1 MKRSPFYGVDD
12 LAISKVCIEASK
24 KKNEMIDHL
33 AFVQR

>member
-1 MKRSPFYGVDD
+1 MERRPFYGVND

-24 KKNEMIDHL
+24 KKNETIAYF